1 MKNTNDIYS
10 SLGSLFESPLVK
22 VMLDQTVDPYLL
34 WEQRSKRSTEPI
46 DPSLFSIY
54 GINKFI
60 ETIDPF
66 ILID

>member
-10 SLGSLFESPLVK
+10 LLTFLFETSSVN
-22 VMLDQTVDPYLL
+22 VMFEQTFDPYLL
-34 WEQRSKRSTEPI
+34 WEQSSKRSTEPI
-46 DPSLFSIY
+46 DSNLFSIY
-54 GINKFI
+54 GVNKFI

>member
-1 MKNTNDIYS
+1 MKNMNDIYS
-10 SLGSLFESPLVK
+10 SLGSLFESTFVN
-22 VMLDQTVDPYLL
+22 VMLDQTFDPYLL
-34 WEQRSKRSTEPI
+34 FEQRSKRSTEPI
-46 DPSLFSIY
+46 DPRLLSIY